1 MWVQFLGWEDLL
13 EEATATHSNI
23 VAWRIPRTEE
33 TDGLSYIGSQVRH
46 DGSDLAQHST
56 PYKKE
61 PIK

>member
-33 TDGLSYIGSQVRH
+33 TDGPYSTLGRKK
-46 DGSDLAQHST
+46 SDT
-56 PYKKE
+56 TE
-61 PIK
+61 VT